1 VSAMS
6 NIVTGLIV
14 LALML
19 VAVLTWAY
27 VSFAWMD
34 SSVQSWKDMVETS
47 DEASRTDIDIL
58 DANSTAPYVDVQVH
72 NCGRVHLASF
82 SDWDVLAQYY
92 LGNGTYQI
100 GSLSYASAG
109 NLTDNQWNVNTIYS
123 DTGMTQQEVF
133 EPGILN
139 PGEVAL
145 FRLRLSPLPGGNT
158 TNMVAVS
165 TYNGVATTRQ
175 FQG

>member
-1 VSAMS
+1 MSAMS
-6 NIVTGLIV
+6 NLLTAVIV

-27 VSFAWMD
+27 VSFEWMD
-34 SSVQSWKDMVETS
+34 SSVQSWKDMLDTA
-47 DEASRTDIDIL
+47 DEASRTDIAIL
-58 DANSTAPYVDVQVH
+58 DANCTASYVDVQVH
-72 NCGRVHLASF
+72 NCGGVHLSQF
-82 SDWDVLAQYY
+82 SDWDVVTQYY
-92 LGNGTYQI
+92 QGNGTYHI
-100 GSLSYASAG
+100 TSLTYTESG
-109 NLTDNQWNVNTIYS
+109 NITNNQWSLNNIYS
-123 DTGMTQQEVF
+123 DTGLTTQEVF

-145 FRLRLSPLPGGNT
+145 LRLKLFPQPGGNT

-165 TYNGVATTRQ
+165 SYNGVATTRQ